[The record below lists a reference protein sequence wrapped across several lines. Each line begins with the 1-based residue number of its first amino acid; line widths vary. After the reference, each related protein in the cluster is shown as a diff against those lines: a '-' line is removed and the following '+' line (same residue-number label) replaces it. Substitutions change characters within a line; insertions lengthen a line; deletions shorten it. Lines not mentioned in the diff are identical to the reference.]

1 MARKKNVGP
10 ARVAARSA
18 AHTAPTPP
26 GAPAAGPAADGP
38 AAAVVTALEAS
49 PDGATTAGIAAAA
62 GISRA
67 AAGKALAS
75 LEAAGTAERTKG
87 ARPGIPDTWRPAAT
101 APTPPPQTTAAISSP
116 DSGGTD
122 GTPRAETARS
132 SEAGETTAGTV
143 TGGEPDAQ
151 DEQPAASDGD
161 GAGDDEDELAAQG
174 PSALERGQD
183 GPAGPS
189 QTDDGGQADP
199 PARAGAQGDTAGAG
213 TPDDGAGQAAGSPPG
228 EGTGSAPDPA
238 VIAEITG
245 HATQVTAAAQ
255 AAAAALAA
263 GDLRAAL
270 AGFTEISEQATQARR
285 ALKAAASGRK
295 TPAVKPGALR
305 ELVAAHLRAHPG
317 KDFGP
322 HEIGKVLGRS
332 SGAVANALDRLTGL
346 GQAELAREKPRR
358 FRLTANPPAGSGA
371 GAAPAGE
378 QAGDR
383 VGESLEGVA

>member
-1 MARKKNVGP
+1 MARRKNTAA
-10 ARVAARSA
+10 ARGAARSA
-18 AHTAPTPP
+18 AHTVPAPA
-26 GAPAAGPAADGP
+26 GAPAVGPSATGP
-38 AAAVVTALEAS
+38 VAAVVAALAAH
-49 PDGATTAGIAAAA
+49 PGGATTAGIAAAA

-67 AAGKALAS
+67 AVGKALAS
-75 LEAAGTAERTKG
+75 LEAAGAAERTKG

-101 APTPPPQTTAAISSP
+101 APTPPPQTTKSP
-116 DSGGTD
+116 DPGSIPHAEPASTG
-122 GTPRAETARS
+122 ETA
-132 SEAGETTAGTV
+132 AGPAAGV
-143 TGGEPDAQ
+143 EDKPDQESAA
-151 DEQPAASDGD
+151 DQPADSD
-161 GAGDDEDELAAQG
+161 GAGSGNDEDEPGGQDSPAPEAGQDGIAGPAEIGNARQG
-174 PSALERGQD
+174 DPSALERAQD
-183 GPAGPS
+183 G
-189 QTDDGGQADP
+189 
-199 PARAGAQGDTAGAG
+199 TAGAD
-213 TPDDGAGQAAGSPPG
+213 TPDDGAGQAADSPPG

-295 TPAVKPGALR
+295 APAVKPGALR

-346 GQAELAREKPRR
+346 GEAELSSEKPRR
-358 FRLTANPPAGSGA
+358 FRLTGNPPAGDGA
-371 GAAPAGE
+371 AAAPAGE

-383 VGESLEGVA
+383 VGESLEGAA